1 MANQNLSPMQ
11 KKTKTSIKKKSVDPC
26 PICNEE
32 LHLNHEFTQ
41 RVGILD
47 DFDEIVGWMCPYC
60 KSEFDEESH
69 LTKFLGEGNI
79 RGEA

>member
-1 MANQNLSPMQ
+1 MENQNLSHMQ
-11 KKTKTSIKKKSVDPC
+11 KKTKKTKKKSIVDPC

-41 RVGILD
+41 RVGLLD
-47 DFDEIVGWMCPYC
+47 SYDDVVGWLCPHC
-60 KSEFDEESH
+60 SSEFDTDNH
-69 LTKFLGEGNI
+69 LTKFMGQGNI

>member
-1 MANQNLSPMQ
+1 MENQNLSHMQ
-11 KKTKTSIKKKSVDPC
+11 KKTKKTKKNTIVDPC

-41 RVGILD
+41 RVGLLD
-47 DFDEIVGWMCPYC
+47 SYDDVVGWLCPHC
-60 KSEFDEESH
+60 SSEFDTDNH
-69 LTKFLGEGNI
+69 LTKFMGQGNI

>member
-1 MANQNLSPMQ
+1 MENQNSSHMQ
-11 KKTKTSIKKKSVDPC
+11 KKTKKTEKKKIVDPC

-41 RVGILD
+41 RVGLLD
-47 DFDEIVGWMCPYC
+47 SYDDVVGWLCPHC
-60 KSEFDEESH
+60 SSEFDTDNH
-69 LTKFLGEGNI
+69 LTKFMGQGNI

>member
-1 MANQNLSPMQ
+1 MENQNSSHMQ
-11 KKTKTSIKKKSVDPC
+11 KKTKKAKKKECVDPC
-26 PICNEE
+26 PICSKE

-41 RVGILD
+41 RVGLLG
-47 DFDEIVGWMCPYC
+47 DFEDVIGWMCPHC
-60 KSEFDEESH
+60 SSEFDTDNH

>member
-1 MANQNLSPMQ
+1 MQ
-11 KKTKTSIKKKSVDPC
+11 KKTKTTKKRETIDPC

-41 RVGILD
+41 RVGLLD
-47 DFDEIVGWMCPYC
+47 DFDAVIGWMCPHC
-60 KSEFDEESH
+60 KSEFDEDNH
-69 LTKFLGEGNI
+69 LTKFLGQGNI